1 MKVELPRENKSLADI
16 NAGECFAVIRGQV
29 TSVCMKVAWLSAD
42 LIAVLWSDSED
53 WTVPQLIAPTE
64 LAGSSLSSLPNAIFV
79 VSSDAKHIRA
89 GATRHEHAPGF
100 LIKTPDG
107 TILIAVKGLQLKHG
121 RPVIDVETGK
131 ASWIESDKLTFF
143 TSWRIAT
150 KMLDKYETVC
160 SFPSN
165 NQNQESVA
173 RPPILVANKNVAFG
187 IERIERTELPVST
200 PLETDIKTNPPQW
213 ATSCACGSKH

>member
-29 TSVCMKVAWLSAD
+29 ASICMKVAWLSAD

-107 TILIAVKGLQLKHG
+107 TILIAVKGLQLEHG

-150 KMLDKYETVC
+150 KMADKYETVC

-165 NQNQESVA
+165 NQNQESTA
-173 RPPILVANKNVAFG
+173 RPPILVANKNVASG
-187 IERIERTELPVST
+187 IERTELPVST
-200 PLETDIKTNPPQW
+200 PLATDIKTNPPQR
-213 ATSCACGSKH
+213 ATSSACGSRH

>member
-16 NAGECFAVIRGQV
+16 NAGECFAFIRGQI

-42 LIAVLWSDSED
+42 LMAVLWSDSEE

-79 VSSDAKHIRA
+79 VSSDTKHIRA

-107 TILIAVKGLQLKHG
+107 TILIAVKGLQLEHG

-131 ASWIESDKLTFF
+131 ASWIESDKLTFS

-150 KMLDKYETVC
+150 KVLDKYEAVC

-165 NQNQESVA
+165 NQNQKSVA
-173 RPPILVANKNVAFG
+173 RPILVTNKNVASG
-187 IERIERTELPVST
+187 IKRAELPVST
-200 PLETDIKTNPPQW
+200 PLTTDVKTNPPQC
-213 ATSCACGSKH
+213 ATSSACGSVH